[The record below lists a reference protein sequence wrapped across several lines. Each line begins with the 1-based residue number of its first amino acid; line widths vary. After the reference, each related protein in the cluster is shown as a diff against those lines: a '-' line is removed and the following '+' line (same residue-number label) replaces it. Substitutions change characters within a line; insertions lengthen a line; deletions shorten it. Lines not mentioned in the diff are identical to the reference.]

1 MDRAH
6 ASRAEADRARRA
18 KEAIRNQRT
27 HARRRGSGPIPTLE
41 FIWRLPRRA
50 VVEALGLQRTKEDDG
65 GSSNDLQKLAELEG
79 AQRDAAQHLV
89 GLGFRPG
96 QAVEAVATTDTNDA
110 LEATEKALAHL
121 CLHVDESDLP
131 ETFDPKSGANLDV
144 VVSRK
149 ASHHLVCRGRLRDEV
164 DNLR

>member
-1 MDRAH
+1 MVPTMDRAH

-27 HARRRGSGPIPTLE
+27 HAREARKRANPDARVYMAPSVRRT
-41 FIWRLPRRA
+41 

-79 AQRDAAQHLV
+79 AKRDAAQHLV

-96 QAVEAVATTDTNDA
+96 QAVEAVATTSTNE
-110 LEATEKALAHL
+110 L
-121 CLHVDESDLP
+121 
-131 ETFDPKSGANLDV
+131 
-144 VVSRK
+144 
-149 ASHHLVCRGRLRDEV
+149 
-164 DNLR
+164 